1 MLLPSLDDLSALAKL
16 ENAPKRG
23 SAAVV
28 ILKIN
33 SSGEEKDRY
42 VWQRKTPGYPVP
54 SQVGGLCLFGGNK
67 EADDATAR
75 NTLERELCEELGPEV
90 AATLTPFSRFIIEA
104 SSHVMA
110 PKPAYCFTC
119 CVFYATLEQAPK
131 RTEEGVLEVHSFE
144 SLSAERFCWGYQHVF
159 NLWSTEIQGD
169 AARGGEKAKAG
180 LATDAPL
187 PACELS
193 RIVADADVGAWAGGE
208 QWR

>member
-1 MLLPSLDDLSALAKL
+1 MLLKSLDDLSALAKL

-75 NTLERELCEELGPEV
+75 NTLESRRTTGIRITSTKST
-90 AATLTPFSRFIIEA
+90 ATIRLT
-104 SSHVMA
+104 
-110 PKPAYCFTC
+110 
-119 CVFYATLEQAPK
+119 
-131 RTEEGVLEVHSFE
+131 
-144 SLSAERFCWGYQHVF
+144 
-159 NLWSTEIQGD
+159 
-169 AARGGEKAKAG
+169 RGK
-180 LATDAPL
+180 
-187 PACELS
+187 
-193 RIVADADVGAWAGGE
+193 
-208 QWR
+208 